1 MEKYLKLIPTQ
12 RKEGMKYKSILI
24 TDIALHIQKRP
35 TTSLGSKIRKS
46 FETDK
51 PGRIY
56 TPMIR
61 SSELSEEKGAEEGF
75 KFILDMFSK
84 DPDFIEYVEEERKK
98 GFEVTLQIP
107 KSGIPIFMGD
117 DTNEFINSKHGQ
129 RLLRRLAKNKEEII

>member
-35 TTSLGSKIRKS
+35 TTSLGTKIKKS

-56 TPMIR
+56 APLARNT
-61 SSELSEEKGAEEGF
+61 ELSNEKENEESI
-75 KFILDMFSK
+75 KFVLDMFCK
-84 DPDFIEYVEEERKK
+84 DPDFIKYVEEERKK

-129 RLLRRLAKNKEEII
+129 RVLRRLAKNKEEII